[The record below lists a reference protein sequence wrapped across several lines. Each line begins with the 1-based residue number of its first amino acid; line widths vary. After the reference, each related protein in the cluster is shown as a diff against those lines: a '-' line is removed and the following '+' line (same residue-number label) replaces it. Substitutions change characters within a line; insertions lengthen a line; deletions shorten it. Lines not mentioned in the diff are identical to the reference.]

1 MESDPFDIWLIV
13 VCRLIFYFGVA
24 IDESADGLEAVYREL
39 LELELKIVEVGE
51 DAGPGWVCRYED
63 TIADEDR
70 LEIYKLMAV
79 RFRVEG

>member
-1 MESDPFDIWLIV
+1 M
-13 VCRLIFYFGVA
+13 A

-51 DAGPGWVCRYED
+51 DDGPGWVCRYED
-63 TIADEDR
+63 TITDKDR

-79 RFRVEG
+79 RFRVDG